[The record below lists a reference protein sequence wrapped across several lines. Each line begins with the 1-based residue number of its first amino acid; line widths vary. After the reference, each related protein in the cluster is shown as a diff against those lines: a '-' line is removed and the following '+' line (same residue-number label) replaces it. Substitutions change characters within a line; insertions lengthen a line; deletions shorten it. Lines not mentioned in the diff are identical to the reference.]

1 MREHSDEIALRQQ
14 TRIGLTRIPKSLAKA
29 TFRLF
34 AGSKGIVLALA
45 VLASG
50 YLVFTNYGFPALHF
64 SYDYQVGLGTERYKT
79 WCRYLSLDGVYERA
93 ASGGQCSWI
102 VMAPRVKN

>member
-1 MREHSDEIALRQQ
+1 MEEHTDEIALRH
-14 TRIGLTRIPKSLAKA
+14 RPRLGPKRIPKKLAKA
-29 TFRLF
+29 TFRLL

-45 VLASG
+45 VLACG
-50 YLVFTNYGFPALHF
+50 YLAFTNYGFPALHF
-64 SYDYQVGLGTERYKT
+64 SYDYQVGLGTERFKA

>member
-1 MREHSDEIALRQQ
+1 MRERSDEIELRQGA
-14 TRIGLTRIPKSLAKA
+14 RIGLTRIPKSLAKA

-34 AGSKGIVLALA
+34 AGSKGIMLALA
-45 VLASG
+45 VLACG

-79 WCRYLSLDGVYERA
+79 WCRYLSLDGVHERA